1 MRTWLSRTAT
11 GWGVLLAVLA
21 VGVTAGCTSAGGL
34 QDAGRTRP
42 VTSIP
47 SPPSPQLL
55 WQAADVPQ
63 TPSGTPTAQSPP
75 APVPG
80 VAADGDDIRAV
91 DVPALLQR
99 DPALQ
104 SDERA
109 ALAGCTGCQVRPAQY
124 RDLTGD
130 GRDELLTAVL
140 TPERRAFLHVY
151 TLYGRQLLPVLALQ
165 ALPGFSADTV
175 GKDLLVHEP
184 TSEATETNSTY
195 HWNGLRMAFES
206 RQIRATGPAADIPGC
221 VPSPVASEPGQ
232 PGVVPRTARPGTG
245 SGAGDAPA
253 PGAVPSAAPAAPA
266 VPSVSPAGGPRS
278 TPTGRS

>member
-1 MRTWLSRTAT
+1 MRTWLSRTAA
-11 GWGVLLAVLA
+11 GRGVLLAVLA
-21 VGVTAGCTSAGGL
+21 VAVTTGCTSAGGL
-34 QDAGRTRP
+34 HDAGRTRA
-42 VTSIP
+42 VTSPP
-47 SPPSPQLL
+47 SPPSPRLL

-63 TPSGTPTAQSPP
+63 APSGTPTPQSAPV
-75 APVPG
+75 PVPG
-80 VAADGDDIRAV
+80 VVADGDDIRAV
-91 DVPALLQR
+91 DVPALLGA

-151 TLYGRQLLPVLALQ
+151 TLHERQLLPVLALQ

-175 GKDLLVHEP
+175 GADLLVHEP

-206 RQIRATGPAADIPGC
+206 RQIRATGPAADVPGC
-221 VPSPVASEPGQ
+221 VPTPVASEPAH
-232 PGVVPRTARPGTG
+232 PSAAPRTARPGAG

-253 PGAVPSAAPAAPA
+253 PSVVPGAAPAAPA
-266 VPSVSPAGGPRS
+266 VPSAAVPRS
-278 TPTGRS
+278 TPTGRP